1 MNQELDVQV
10 EFKKGRGAGD
20 QIVNIRWIIEKAR
33 KFQKIIYFG
42 FIDYTK
48 AFDCVQFSSVA
59 QSCPTLCDLMDCRTP
74 GFPVHHKLLELTQT
88 HVH

>member
-20 QIVNIRWIIEKAR
+20 QIVNIYWIIEKAR
-33 KFQKIIYFG
+33 KFQKNMYFC

-48 AFDCVQFSSVA
+48 AFDSVDHNK
-59 QSCPTLCDLMDCRTP
+59 PEN
-74 GFPVHHKLLELTQT
+74 F
-88 HVH
+88 